1 MQNKEKFIEG
11 IISNMT
17 LEQKIGQ
24 CLVIG
29 FVGTTI
35 TPEILKR
42 IKKYTPAGVRTGLTF
57 RIKSAIYDPYAYN
70 EEFLDRVIRQ
80 PKGTVKDF
88 CLDIPVPHCTNEE
101 YCQFLNTMKSCAAES
116 GAKIP
121 LHITLDME
129 GDASADYFRGGI
141 KYFPNQMGIAST
153 NDPKLAHD
161 CAWAAARQLTPLGF
175 SWIHSPVLDVNTNPD
190 NPEIGVRSF
199 SEDPDKAT
207 EFALEALKGYQEA
220 GLITTGKHFPGR
232 GASSQ
237 DAHSGLPVINASL
250 EEMEQHL
257 KPFQALID
265 AGLPAMMTAH
275 TVYPALDDSGL
286 PATLSKKILTDLL
299 KGKMGF
305 KGAITTDDIT
315 MGGIVE
321 KFEVYQA
328 CIMAI
333 NAGADLILIRD
344 ESNLL
349 DEVFEKLVE
358 AAKTGVIPEERLNDA
373 VRRTLSVKYDYNLFE
388 NNAIRPVKDASS
400 GINDPKVHAIV
411 QDAAERTVS
420 VLRDKKNL
428 LPLKKTDKVLLIE
441 QVHPL
446 HKFTNDQN
454 CHPSL
459 LWEKMFKYSDNVSQV
474 ETTMDFDENSK
485 KRVMARIDDADI
497 IVITNYYFRRYANGN
512 EFVKELIKTGKPVI
526 VITNSP
532 YEFSLIDDYE
542 TVVMNYGASVESF
555 NEVAKLLFG
564 ERK

>member
-1 MQNKEKFIEG
+1 MQNKEKFIDD
-11 IISNMT
+11 IINNMT

-29 FVGTTI
+29 FVGTVI
-35 TPEILKR
+35 TPEILNR
-42 IKKYTPAGVRTGLTF
+42 IKKYTPAGIRTGLTF

-101 YCQFLNTMKSCAAES
+101 YCAFLNTLKACAAES

-129 GDASADYFRGGI
+129 GDSSADYFRGGI
-141 KYFPNQMGIAST
+141 NYFPSQMGLAKTGDVS
-153 NDPKLAHD
+153 LAHD
-161 CAWAAARQLTPLGF
+161 AAWAAARQLTPLGF

-190 NPEIGVRSF
+190 NPEIGARSF
-199 SEDPDKAT
+199 GEDPET
-207 EFALEALKGYQEA
+207 VINYALAALKGYQEA

-232 GASSQ
+232 GASSE
-237 DAHSGLPVINASL
+237 DAHAGLPVIDADL
-250 EEMEQHL
+250 AEMEEHL

-265 AGLPAMMTAH
+265 AGLPAIMTAH
-275 TVYPALDDSGL
+275 TVYPAFDDSGL

-305 KGAITTDDIT
+305 KGVVTTDDIT

-328 CIMAI
+328 CIKAI

-349 DEVFEKLVE
+349 DEVFEKMVE
-358 AAKTGVIPEERLNDA
+358 AAKTGEIPEERLNDA

-388 NNAIRPVKDASS
+388 NNATCPEKDASS
-400 GINDPKVHAIV
+400 GINDPRVHAIA
-411 QDAAERTVS
+411 QKCAEKTVG
-420 VLRDKKNL
+420 VLRDNKHL
-428 LPLKKTDKVLLIE
+428 LPLKPTDKILLIE

-459 LWEKMFKYSDNVSQV
+459 LWEKMLKYSENVGIV
-474 ETTMDFDENSK
+474 EASMDFDENSRQ
-485 KRVMARIDDADI
+485 RVMARIDDADV

-512 EFVKELIKTGKPVI
+512 EFVKSLMATGKPVV

-532 YEFSLIDDYE
+532 YKFSLVPEYE
-542 TVVMNYGASVESF
+542 TVVMNYGASVQSF

-564 ERK
+564 DRS